1 MDRSAYH
8 EAGHAYMAMYVGARV
23 VTVTIDPESGDLPD
37 RFGDTHVE
45 WTLRGMTKREFA
57 ERAIWVALA
66 GPAVE
71 IIYSGDPYHPGLVEE
86 WSDDWNEAVHQ
97 SKTIARREKDQLAF
111 LEDTMLRLIGMLK
124 QDRHWSPVAALAD
137 HLLAH
142 ETLETHELE
151 GIVRNWLR

>member
-1 MDRSAYH
+1 MDTNAYH

-23 VTVTIDPESGDLPD
+23 LSMTIDPESGEAGE

-45 WTLRGMTKREFA
+45 WNLRGLSKRQFA
-57 ERAIWVALA
+57 EKSTWVALA

-71 IIYSGDPYHPGLVEE
+71 IIYTGDPYHPGAMHE
-86 WSDDWNEAVHQ
+86 WADDWDEAVSQ
-97 SKTIARREKDQLAF
+97 AARLYRKSREALAW
-111 LEDTMLRLIGMLK
+111 LERTTLDLISMLQ

-137 HLLAH
+137 HLMAH
-142 ETLETHELE
+142 ETLESYEIE